1 METELEL
8 IEMLELPNKD
18 LILVTMV
25 IFQMFKKLS
34 TGIQDIEKDLSQTS
48 RDENYNEIT
57 RLPPKKME
65 LAALTMQKKRLL
77 NLKTQQ

>member
-65 LAALTMQKKRLL
+65 LAALTMQKERLL